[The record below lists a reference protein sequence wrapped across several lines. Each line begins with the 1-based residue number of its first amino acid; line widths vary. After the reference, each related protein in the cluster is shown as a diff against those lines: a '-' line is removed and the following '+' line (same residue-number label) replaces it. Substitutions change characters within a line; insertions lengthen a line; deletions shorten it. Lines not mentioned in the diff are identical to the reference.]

1 MAVAIVMEFPEGTLE
16 QYDEV
21 VNKMGLT
28 PGGAGPPGSLFHWV
42 TETGGGIRVTDV
54 WVSKEAFDAFA
65 EAQIGPITA
74 EVGVPGPPTI
84 AVYEVHNHHTP
95 G

>member
-1 MAVAIVMEFPEGTLE
+1 MAIAIVQEFEGATLD

-21 VNKMGLT
+21 VRRMGFT

-42 TETGGGIRVTDV
+42 TETDGSIVVTDV

-74 EVGVPGPPTI
+74 DVGIPGAPEIT
-84 AVYEVHNHHTP
+84 YHEVHNHHTA